1 MLELRGREIRIS
13 HISDASG
20 SMRIRSGSIVE
31 MIGGA
36 YHQSSSASS
45 LKINCDSI
53 QRYLKPNDV
62 VYFDDG
68 KVVGIVIEI
77 SGNGCKMEIKLGGTI
92 QARCQVR
99 FTGGKHTNLPILT
112 KEDVEDLMAI
122 SQISLIDYIA
132 VPFITKQDDVKEIK
146 EKLGEGGKDI
156 KILAKVDNMEAVT
169 NFESIMKSAD
179 GSIFVR
185 NELQWELQA
194 EKLMLAQKWCIE
206 HSNFSAKPIM
216 LQSQI
221 LESMVNPKNGMP
233 ERVELTEISTAVMH
247 GADCFILSHETSI
260 SKFGAEAVTY
270 LAKGIA
276 EAESIYDHE

>member
-1 MLELRGREIRIS
+1 
-13 HISDASG
+13 
-20 SMRIRSGSIVE
+20 
-31 MIGGA
+31 
-36 YHQSSSASS
+36 
-45 LKINCDSI
+45 
-53 QRYLKPNDV
+53 
-62 VYFDDG
+62 
-68 KVVGIVIEI
+68 
-77 SGNGCKMEIKLGGTI
+77 
-92 QARCQVR
+92 
-99 FTGGKHTNLPILT
+99 
-112 KEDVEDLMAI
+112 
-122 SQISLIDYIA
+122 
-132 VPFITKQDDVKEIK
+132 
-146 EKLGEGGKDI
+146 
-156 KILAKVDNMEAVT
+156 MEAVT
-169 NFESIMKSAD
+169 NYESIMKSAD

-276 EAESIYDHE
+276 EAESIYDHEQMYANVREEVKR